1 MMENSDPSPSVL
13 FRRDLVLTMSQMV
26 VVVELVATSFPSRT
40 EGADLC

>member
-13 FRRDLVLTMSQMV
+13 FRRDVVPTMSRMV
-26 VVVELVATSFPSRT
+26 VVVVLVATSFPNRT